1 MREISGIVSVGSS
14 ISEAFMQDAPV
25 GTWQR
30 AAHVPAEIQGSV
42 RDLNHRFLDLVVGRP
57 GGWSMPGQGLSAA
70 VSARIAPLSAAQK
83 SAAANCPYA
92 LFDLRFHD
100 DGYWR
105 SRLRAAPL
113 RGVAEG
119 TAVDGKTL
127 EFARLALFFAWHVA
141 STTKLAAQLLL
152 GMHEVT
158 AAAFREATI
167 DCLPSLAETE
177 AGNLTARWNDCTA
190 YWSALC
196 GAASRQNPAGL
207 RRIQLY
213 GLQLAAA
220 ARLCPTGSDDGS
232 RPWEHRVELRGVPR
246 EV

>member
-1 MREISGIVSVGSS
+1 
-14 ISEAFMQDAPV
+14 MQDAHV
-25 GTWQR
+25 GTWAR
-30 AAHVPAEIQGSV
+30 EAHVSAEIQVSV
-42 RDLNHRFLDLVVGRP
+42 RGLNHRFLDLVAGGP
-57 GGWSMPGQGLSAA
+57 GGWSMGRGLSATL
-70 VSARIAPLSAAQK
+70 SARIAPLSAAQK

-100 DGYWR
+100 DVHWR
-105 SRLRAAPL
+105 ASLRAAAL
-113 RGVAEG
+113 GGIAEG
-119 TAVDGKTL
+119 TAVDGRTL

-167 DCLPSLAETE
+167 DCLPSLAE
-177 AGNLTARWNDCTA
+177 AQAAQLTARWNDCTA
-190 YWSALC
+190 YWSALT
-196 GAASRQNPAGL
+196 GAASRQNPASL

-220 ARLCPTGSDDGS
+220 ARLCSTGSRDDPK
-232 RPWEHRVELRGVPR
+232 PWEHRDGLRGVPR
-246 EV
+246 AV

>member
-1 MREISGIVSVGSS
+1 
-14 ISEAFMQDAPV
+14 MQDAHV
-25 GTWQR
+25 GTWLR
-30 AAHVPAEIQGSV
+30 EAHASPEIQASV
-42 RDLNHRFLDLVVGRP
+42 RDLNHRFLDLVAGRP
-57 GGWSMPGQGLSAA
+57 AGWSVPGRGLSEA
-70 VSARIAPLSAAQK
+70 VSARIAPLSTAQK

-92 LFDLRFHD
+92 LFDLRFYD

-105 SRLRAAPL
+105 ARLRAAVL
-113 RGVAEG
+113 GGVAEG
-119 TAVDGKTL
+119 SAVDGKTL

-177 AGNLTARWNDCTA
+177 AGHLTARWNNCTA
-190 YWSALC
+190 YWSALT
-196 GAASRQNPAGL
+196 GAASRENPASL

-220 ARLCPTGSDDGS
+220 ARLAATGSGDDPN
-232 RPWEHRVELRGVPR
+232 PWERRVELRGMPR

>member
-1 MREISGIVSVGSS
+1 
-14 ISEAFMQDAPV
+14 MQDAH
-25 GTWQR
+25 GGSWLR
-30 AAHVPAEIQGSV
+30 EAHVSAEIQASV
-42 RDLNHRFLDLVVGRP
+42 RDLNHRFLDLVAGRP
-57 GGWSMPGQGLSAA
+57 GGWSMPGRGWSAA
-70 VSARIAPLSAAQK
+70 VSARIVPLTAAQK

-105 SRLRAAPL
+105 TRLRAAAPG
-113 RGVAEG
+113 GVADA

-141 STTKLAAQLLL
+141 STAKLSAQLLL

-158 AAAFREATI
+158 ADAFRAATI

-177 AGNLTARWNDCTA
+177 AGQLTARWNDCTA
-190 YWSALC
+190 YWSALT
-196 GAASRQNPAGL
+196 GAASRQNPASL

-220 ARLCPTGSDDGS
+220 ARLCSIVPGGDSKP
-232 RPWEHRVELRGVPR
+232 REHRVELRGAPR

>member
-1 MREISGIVSVGSS
+1 
-14 ISEAFMQDAPV
+14 MQDAHV
-25 GTWQR
+25 GTWLR
-30 AAHVPAEIQGSV
+30 EAHASAEIQASV
-42 RDLNHRFLDLVVGRP
+42 RDLNLRFLDLVAGWP
-57 GGWSMPGQGLSAA
+57 PGWSVPGRGLSEA
-70 VSARIAPLSAAQK
+70 VSARIAPLSAVQK

-105 SRLRAAPL
+105 ARLRAPAPG
-113 RGVAEG
+113 GVAEG
-119 TAVDGKTL
+119 IAVDGKTL

-177 AGNLTARWNDCTA
+177 AGHLTARWNNCTA
-190 YWSALC
+190 YWSALT
-196 GAASRQNPAGL
+196 GAASRENPASL

-220 ARLCPTGSDDGS
+220 ARLAATGAGDEE
-232 RPWEHRVELRGVPR
+232 RRVELRGMPR

>member
-1 MREISGIVSVGSS
+1 MRE
-14 ISEAFMQDAPV
+14 
-25 GTWQR
+25 
-30 AAHVPAEIQGSV
+30 AHATAEIQASV
-42 RDLNHRFLDLVVGRP
+42 RDLNHRFLDLAAGRP
-57 GGWSMPGQGLSAA
+57 AGRSAPGRGVSEA

-100 DGYWR
+100 DGYW
-105 SRLRAAPL
+105 STRLRAAAVG
-113 RGVAEG
+113 GVAEG
-119 TAVDGKTL
+119 IAVDGKTL

-141 STTKLAAQLLL
+141 STTRLAAQLLL
-152 GMHEVT
+152 GMHEAT

-177 AGNLTARWNDCTA
+177 AGQLTARWNNCTA
-190 YWSALC
+190 YWSALT
-196 GAASRQNPAGL
+196 GAASRENPASL
-207 RRIQLY
+207 RRIQLH

-220 ARLCPTGSDDGS
+220 ARLRQTAPGDEPN
-232 RPWEHRVELRGVPR
+232 PWERRVELRGVPR

>member
-1 MREISGIVSVGSS
+1 
-14 ISEAFMQDAPV
+14 MQDAHV
-25 GTWQR
+25 GTWLR
-30 AAHVPAEIQGSV
+30 EAHVSAEIQASV

-70 VSARIAPLSAAQK
+70 VSARIAPLSTAQK
-83 SAAANCPYA
+83 AAAANCPYA

-105 SRLRAAPL
+105 TRLRAVAL
-113 RGVAEG
+113 GGVAEG

-158 AAAFREATI
+158 AAGFREATI

-177 AGNLTARWNDCTA
+177 VGHLTARWNNCTA
-190 YWSALC
+190 YWSALTQ
-196 GAASRQNPAGL
+196 AASRVTPASL
-207 RRIQLY
+207 RKIQLY

-220 ARLCPTGSDDGS
+220 ARLRQTGPGEDPK
-232 RPWEHRVELRGVPR
+232 PWERRTELRGVPR

>member
-1 MREISGIVSVGSS
+1 
-14 ISEAFMQDAPV
+14 MQDAHV
-25 GTWQR
+25 GSWLR
-30 AAHVPAEIQGSV
+30 EAHVSAEIQGSV

-57 GGWSMPGQGLSAA
+57 GGWSIPGRGLSAA
-70 VSARIAPLSAAQK
+70 VSARIAPLSAAQM

-105 SRLRAAPL
+105 ARLRAAG
-113 RGVAEG
+113 GVAESVAADAG
-119 TAVDGKTL
+119 TV

-141 STTKLAAQLLL
+141 STARLAAQLLF
-152 GMHEVT
+152 GMHEDT

-167 DCLPSLAETE
+167 DRLPSLAETE
-177 AGNLTARWNDCTA
+177 AGHLTARWNDCTA
-190 YWSALC
+190 YWSALTE
-196 GAASRQNPAGL
+196 AASRQNPASL

-220 ARLCPTGSDDGS
+220 ARLCSADQRDD
-232 RPWEHRVELRGVPR
+232 P
-246 EV
+246 

>member
-1 MREISGIVSVGSS
+1 
-14 ISEAFMQDAPV
+14 MQDARV
-25 GTWQR
+25 GTWLR
-30 AAHVPAEIQGSV
+30 EAHVSAEIQASV
-42 RDLNHRFLDLVVGRP
+42 RDLNHRFLDLVVGWPRGWTTP
-57 GGWSMPGQGLSAA
+57 GRGLSAA

-83 SAAANCPYA
+83 SAVANCPYA

-105 SRLRAAPL
+105 TRLRAAAL
-113 RGVAEG
+113 EGVAEES
-119 TAVDGKTL
+119 AVDGKTL

-141 STTKLAAQLLL
+141 STTKLAPQLLL

-167 DCLPSLAETE
+167 DRLPSLAETE
-177 AGNLTARWNDCTA
+177 AGHLTARWNNCTA
-190 YWSALC
+190 FWSALT
-196 GAASRQNPAGL
+196 GAASRQNPANL

-220 ARLCPTGSDDGS
+220 ARLCSTDSGDDP
-232 RPWEHRVELRGVPR
+232 RPGEHAHELRGVPR

>member
-1 MREISGIVSVGSS
+1 MRE
-14 ISEAFMQDAPV
+14 
-25 GTWQR
+25 
-30 AAHVPAEIQGSV
+30 AHATAEIQASV
-42 RDLNHRFLDLVVGRP
+42 RDLNHRFLDLAAGRP
-57 GGWSMPGQGLSAA
+57 AGRSAPGRGVSEA

-100 DGYWR
+100 DGYW
-105 SRLRAAPL
+105 STRLRAAAVG
-113 RGVAEG
+113 GVAEG
-119 TAVDGKTL
+119 IAVDGKTL

-141 STTKLAAQLLL
+141 STTRLAAQLLL
-152 GMHEVT
+152 GMHEAT

-177 AGNLTARWNDCTA
+177 AGQLTARWNNCTA
-190 YWSALC
+190 YWSALT
-196 GAASRQNPAGL
+196 GAASRENPASL
-207 RRIQLY
+207 RRIQLH

-220 ARLCPTGSDDGS
+220 ARLRQTGPGDEPN
-232 RPWEHRVELRGVPR
+232 PWERRVELRGVPR

>member
-1 MREISGIVSVGSS
+1 
-14 ISEAFMQDAPV
+14 MQDAHV
-25 GTWQR
+25 GTWLREAQ
-30 AAHVPAEIQGSV
+30 VSAELQGSV
-42 RDLNHRFLDLVVGRP
+42 RELNHRFLDLVVGRS
-57 GGWSMPGQGLSAA
+57 GDWDMPGRGPSAA
-70 VSARIAPLSAAQK
+70 VSARVAPLSAAQK

-92 LFDLRFHD
+92 LFDLHFHD
-100 DGYWR
+100 DAYWR
-105 SRLRAAPL
+105 MRLRAAAEG
-113 RGVAEG
+113 GVAEG
-119 TAVDGKTL
+119 LAVDRKTL
-127 EFARLALFFAWHVA
+127 EFVRLALFFAWHVA

-177 AGNLTARWNDCTA
+177 AGNLTARWNNCTA
-190 YWSALC
+190 YWGALT
-196 GAASRQNPAGL
+196 GAASRQNPASL

-220 ARLCPTGSDDGS
+220 ARLCATGPGDAPKS
-232 RPWEHRVELRGVPR
+232 WERRVELRGVPR

>member
-1 MREISGIVSVGSS
+1 
-14 ISEAFMQDAPV
+14 MQDAHV
-25 GTWQR
+25 GTWLRGAQ
-30 AAHVPAEIQGSV
+30 VSAEIQASV
-42 RDLNHRFLDLVVGRP
+42 RDLNHRFLDLVAGRP
-57 GGWSMPGQGLSAA
+57 GSWSMPGRGLSAA
-70 VSARIAPLSAAQK
+70 VAARIAPLSAAQK

-105 SRLRAAPL
+105 TRLRAAAL
-113 RGVAEG
+113 GGVAEG
-119 TAVDGKTL
+119 AAVDGKTL

-141 STTKLAAQLLL
+141 STTRLAAQLLL

-167 DCLPSLAETE
+167 DCLPFLAETE
-177 AGNLTARWNDCTA
+177 AAQLTARWNDCTA
-190 YWSALC
+190 YWSALT
-196 GAASRQNPAGL
+196 GAASRQNPASL

-220 ARLCPTGSDDGS
+220 ARLCSTDPGAG
-232 RPWEHRVELRGVPR
+232 ENRVELRGVPR

>member
-1 MREISGIVSVGSS
+1 MREVSGIFSVGSS
-14 ISEAFMQDAPV
+14 VSEAFMQDAHV
-25 GTWQR
+25 GTWLR
-30 AAHVPAEIQGSV
+30 NAHVSAEIQVSV

-57 GGWSMPGQGLSAA
+57 GGWSMPGRGLSGA
-70 VSARIAPLSAAQK
+70 VSARIAPLSPAQK

-105 SRLRAAPL
+105 TRLRAAAL
-113 RGVAEG
+113 GGVAEG
-119 TAVDGKTL
+119 TPPDGKTL

-152 GMHEVT
+152 GMHEAT

-177 AGNLTARWNDCTA
+177 AGHLTARWNNCTA
-190 YWSALC
+190 YWSALA
-196 GAASRQNPAGL
+196 GAASRENPASL

-220 ARLCPTGSDDGS
+220 ARLEPGRLG
-232 RPWEHRVELRGVPR
+232 
-246 EV
+246 

>member
-1 MREISGIVSVGSS
+1 
-14 ISEAFMQDAPV
+14 MQDAHV
-25 GTWQR
+25 GTWLR
-30 AAHVPAEIQGSV
+30 EAHVSAEIQASV

-57 GGWSMPGQGLSAA
+57 GGWSMPGRGLSTE

-83 SAAANCPYA
+83 AAAANCPYA

-105 SRLRAAPL
+105 TRLRAAAPG
-113 RGVAEG
+113 GVAEG
-119 TAVDGKTL
+119 TAVDAKTL

-141 STTKLAAQLLL
+141 STARLAAQLLL

-158 AAAFREATI
+158 AAGFREATI

-177 AGNLTARWNDCTA
+177 AGQLTARWNNCTA
-190 YWSALC
+190 YWSALT
-196 GAASRQNPAGL
+196 GAASRENPASL

-220 ARLCPTGSDDGS
+220 ARLGATGPGDEPN
-232 RPWEHRVELRGVPR
+232 PWGRRVELRGVPR